1 MNKQIKNK
9 TIKKHIWLMMRTG
22 MEASTG
28 ALIKCCSQNQ
38 RQIGV
43 SLNDI
48 SWERKA
54 SCSHYA
60 VSPASPHRCT
70 APPRTPAEIFLF
82 LHKNTSTRFP
92 SPRTVLTSFSR
103 PKKAKILGSDGRRRE
118 WHPRDYPKMML
129 PHSSRMNQLNTTFI

>member
-54 SCSHYA
+54 SCSHCA
-60 VSPASPHRCT
+60 VLSASPHRCT

-103 PKKAKILGSDGRRRE
+103 PKRRKSLALMEDGENGTRE
-118 WHPRDYPKMML
+118 IIQKWCFHIPQGWI
-129 PHSSRMNQLNTTFI
+129 N